1 MLCLINETDAANEA
15 NRNFKEVLT
24 MLQKKNLSRRQ
35 FLGSAAAA
43 AAAFTIVPRHVLGG
57 AGHTPPS
64 EKVNLACI
72 GVGGMGTNNM
82 NMFLEIAN
90 VQVVA
95 VCDVN
100 KESNDYGSRNSRNW
114 KGSPGGREP
123 ARRIVESYY
132 AEHKPSGTYKGCAAY
147 GDFREML
154 EKEKD
159 IDAVMVATPD
169 HAHAVTSMLAIKK
182 GKHVYCE
189 KPLTHDIYEARML
202 TEAARKAGV
211 ATQMGNWGHALEG
224 PRLINEWIWDGAIG
238 TVREVHAWTNRP
250 MGWWPQGGLKR
261 PTDTPPV
268 PEGMD
273 WDTWIGPAPYR
284 PYNHCYAPHDWRGWW
299 DFGTGSLGD
308 MGCHIMDI
316 PFWALNLGQ
325 PISVEASS
333 TEVNSESGPIASI
346 IHYEFG
352 ARGEM
357 PPVNMTWYDGGLKPA
372 RPKELDDRRKMGD
385 NDGGVLFI
393 GDKGSLMCGCYG
405 RNPRL
410 IPETKMR
417 AYKRPPKTIPRSI
430 GHREEWIEA
439 CRGGKPAVSN
449 FDYAGPLTEVVLLGN
464 LAIRT
469 GKKINWDGPNMKST
483 NVSRANNYVRRQY
496 RQGWTL

>member
-1 MLCLINETDAANEA
+1 
-15 NRNFKEVLT
+15 

-182 GKHVYCE
+182 GNHVYCD
-189 KPLTHDIYEARML
+189 KPLTHDIY
-202 TEAARKAGV
+202 
-211 ATQMGNWGHALEG
+211 
-224 PRLINEWIWDGAIG
+224 
-238 TVREVHAWTNRP
+238 
-250 MGWWPQGGLKR
+250 
-261 PTDTPPV
+261 
-268 PEGMD
+268 
-273 WDTWIGPAPYR
+273 
-284 PYNHCYAPHDWRGWW
+284 
-299 DFGTGSLGD
+299 
-308 MGCHIMDI
+308 
-316 PFWALNLGQ
+316 
-325 PISVEASS
+325 
-333 TEVNSESGPIASI
+333 
-346 IHYEFG
+346 
-352 ARGEM
+352 
-357 PPVNMTWYDGGLKPA
+357 
-372 RPKELDDRRKMGD
+372 
-385 NDGGVLFI
+385 
-393 GDKGSLMCGCYG
+393 
-405 RNPRL
+405 
-410 IPETKMR
+410 
-417 AYKRPPKTIPRSI
+417 
-430 GHREEWIEA
+430 
-439 CRGGKPAVSN
+439 
-449 FDYAGPLTEVVLLGN
+449 
-464 LAIRT
+464 
-469 GKKINWDGPNMKST
+469 
-483 NVSRANNYVRRQY
+483 
-496 RQGWTL
+496 